1 MSKLLS
7 KFAVE
12 THMAYTALGAN
23 ITPTRVHLL
32 MITGVLILMV
42 SDHKMRTIS
51 AIDSLLSQVH
61 FHIELVFHVYFWS
74 TRNPEPN
81 NCTNLFRGPLQS
93 S

>member
-7 KFAVE
+7 EFTVE
-12 THMAYTALGAN
+12 THMAYTALGGN
-23 ITPTRVHLL
+23 ITPTKVHLL
-32 MITGVLILMV
+32 MIIGVLILMA
-42 SDHKMRTIS
+42 SDDKVKAIS

-61 FHIELVFHVYFWS
+61 FHIKLMFHVCFWS

-93 S
+93 N